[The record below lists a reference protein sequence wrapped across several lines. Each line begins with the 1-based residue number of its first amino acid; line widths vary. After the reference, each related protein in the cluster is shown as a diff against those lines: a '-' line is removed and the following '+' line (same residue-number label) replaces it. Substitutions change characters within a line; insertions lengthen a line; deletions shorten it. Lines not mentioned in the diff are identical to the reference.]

1 MWHMLSGLLF
11 VQVSKQHKQ
20 PPPPPATTT
29 SGGGGRRW
37 DSRVDSGSL
46 DLETPQSET
55 ASAASPRSPLDA
67 LDEAL
72 GRVVAS
78 TAAVASR

>member
-1 MWHMLSGLLF
+1 MAYGKWITICPGL
-11 VQVSKQHKQ
+11 QAAQATSAASCYYNQWRRR
-20 PPPPPATTT
+20 PPL
-29 SGGGGRRW
+29 GLQG
-37 DSRVDSGSL
+37 DSGSL

-78 TAAVASR
+78 TTAVASR